1 MGMLVE
7 SCGLESRPL
16 GGGTLLRPCV
26 PLSTCSAQSPVTGS
40 PGSQGDGGSTP
51 GAGPVRRG
59 RRGGGAAPGDELL
72 GKEPG
77 PPEELPFVY
86 AALATTSPKKPALIC
101 PHVRPRI
108 TLVLEV
114 ETVPCSHRDLGSLDP
129 QTHRRPPH
137 TGVALPT
144 GVSRQRPGTLPTGL
158 TQDAPSY
165 NGALGEGSRLLCPHP
180 FFLPL
185 FLNFRCAG
193 SLLWC
198 KGFSSC
204 SAWA

>member
-1 MGMLVE
+1 MSVA

-16 GGGTLLRPCV
+16 GGGTLLHPCV
-26 PLSTCSAQSPVTGS
+26 PLSTYSAHSPVRGS

-59 RRGGGAAPGDELL
+59 RRGGGAPPGDELL
-72 GKEPG
+72 GKELG

-86 AALATTSPKKPALIC
+86 AALAAASPKKPALIC
-101 PHVRPRI
+101 PHVHPRI

-114 ETVPCSHRDLGSLDP
+114 ETVPCSHGDLGSLNP
-129 QTHRRPPH
+129 QTHRRPPQH
-137 TGVALPT
+137 RNSAADKSVQAKAW
-144 GVSRQRPGTLPTGL
+144 
-158 TQDAPSY
+158 APPYWPHPEGCSPVQGGSGGGIP
-165 NGALGEGSRLLCPHP
+165 GALSPSIFP
-180 FFLPL
+180 SFL
-185 FLNFRCAG
+185 FTFRCAG

-204 SAWA
+204 GTWA

>member
-1 MGMLVE
+1 M
-7 SCGLESRPL
+7 
-16 GGGTLLRPCV
+16 
-26 PLSTCSAQSPVTGS
+26 
-40 PGSQGDGGSTP
+40 
-51 GAGPVRRG
+51 RRG
-59 RRGGGAAPGDELL
+59 RRGGGAALGDELL

-101 PHVRPRI
+101 PHIRPRI

-114 ETVPCSHRDLGSLDP
+114 ETVPCSHRDLGSLNP
-129 QTHRRPPH
+129 QTHRRPPN

-158 TQDAPSY
+158 TQDAPPY
-165 NGALGEGSRLLCPHP
+165 NGALGEGSQLLCPHP